1 MANVKQL
8 KEEQAKLD
16 RSKYFDGVEL
26 GKDPCGEY
34 DYCKYC
40 NKKNKYPCASAF
52 DKFMKKE
59 GL

>member
-1 MANVKQL
+1 MYKVIKNARYGFYEN
-8 KEEQAKLD
+8 D
-16 RSKYFDGVEL
+16 YI
-26 GKDPCGEY
+26 PCGEY